1 MSHAGGSTLG
11 TSSLWALRRCFL
23 LVLVSGVLSGCQLV
37 LAATDG
43 PRGSSVPGSTAEG
56 WSNAREAL
64 ASLEVKGRAPKTG
77 YDREVFGPAWS
88 DDVDVPGGHNG
99 CDSRNDLLA
108 RALTGIQLK
117 PGTHGC
123 VVLSGSMI
131 DPYTGRRLEFRRGA
145 STVDVDHVVALGDA
159 WQKGAQRWTPQK
171 RRDFAND
178 PANLLAV
185 SASANRSKGDGDAAT
200 WLPPLRSARCGYAV
214 RQIDVK
220 KKYRL
225 WVTKAERAALTE
237 ILDRCPTGADGA

>member
-1 MSHAGGSTLG
+1 
-11 TSSLWALRRCFL
+11 
-23 LVLVSGVLSGCQLV
+23 
-37 LAATDG
+37 
-43 PRGSSVPGSTAEG
+43 
-56 WSNAREAL
+56 L

-99 CDSRNDLLA
+99 CDTRNDLLA

-185 SASANRSKGDGDAAT
+185 SASANRSKGDADAAT